1 MSIYQKLLRQWTAKT
16 YKSLTESPQFKK
28 PFLIIKE
35 IPYNLHNG
43 LILNLL
49 SAPTTYCGTSSILF
63 RACQVWNKLP
73 LSMKQI
79 QSFFEQKQRKRCSE
93 ICTKLTREH
102 PYRRAISKLFCN
114 FIQITLP
121 HGFFHCMKNE
131 VFH

>member
-1 MSIYQKLLRQWTAKT
+1 MPIYQKLLRQWTAKT

-79 QSFFEQKQRKRCSE
+79 
-93 ICTKLTREH
+93 
-102 PYRRAISKLFCN
+102 
-114 FIQITLP
+114 
-121 HGFFHCMKNE
+121 
-131 VFH
+131 